1 MELRHTRNLLN
12 QKQGETQTNDAAYTK
27 DKQLLD
33 QLEVEIKSLE
43 RQLQGLNY
51 EGGEFEE
58 LKERRQLL
66 HSQVRDLKRD
76 LDRRS
81 GSRYELQYTDPE
93 PNFDRH
99 KVRGMVGKL
108 FRVCDMQN
116 SMALMMA
123 AGGHVSSINYKLS
136 TIPSLNNK
144 LYLQLY
150 SFVTDDD
157 VTSKKIL
164 QKGNLQ
170 RRVTLIPINKIKS
183 YPLNPKVIE
192 YAKNTVR
199 SC

>member
-51 EGGEFEE
+51 EGGEFEG

-123 AGGHVSSINYKLS
+123 AGGHVSAIKYKL
-136 TIPSLNNK
+136 
-144 LYLQLY
+144 
-150 SFVTDDD
+150 
-157 VTSKKIL
+157 
-164 QKGNLQ
+164 
-170 RRVTLIPINKIKS
+170 
-183 YPLNPKVIE
+183 PK
-192 YAKNTVR
+192 R
-199 SC
+199 FFSD